1 MSIPSKTVKG
11 LQDIRSH
18 SGRAREGAIP
28 HKAYMRLS
36 CLEMEKFRRA
46 RERESA
52 MTRVRNIDARCR
64 EIDAEKAIIL
74 GLMKEEDT
82 PGLARAPE
90 GAGGPGTGR
99 VSGGADGR
107 DPGATRNTGGFKLK
121 Y

>member
-1 MSIPSKTVKG
+1 MTIPSVTIKG

-28 HKAYMRLS
+28 YKAYMRLS

-52 MTRVRNIDARCR
+52 MVRVRNIDARFQ
-64 EIDAEKAIIL
+64 EIDSEEAMILRAI
-74 GLMKEEDT
+74 KKQDKT
-82 PGLARAPE
+82 
-90 GAGGPGTGR
+90 GPSDP
-99 VSGGADGR
+99 SGGDNV
-107 DPGATRNTGGFKLK
+107 DKHLVTGNNVGFRFK

>member
-1 MSIPSKTVKG
+1 MTIPSGTIKG

-52 MTRVRNIDARCR
+52 MVRVRNIDARFR
-64 EIDAEKAIIL
+64 EIDSEEAMILRAINKQDKTGPSDPSRGDNVDNHLVTGNNL
-74 GLMKEEDT
+74 GF
-82 PGLARAPE
+82 R
-90 GAGGPGTGR
+90 
-99 VSGGADGR
+99 
-107 DPGATRNTGGFKLK
+107 FK

>member
-1 MSIPSKTVKG
+1 MAILSRTIKG

-46 RERESA
+46 TERESA
-52 MTRVRNIDARCR
+52 MVRVRNIDARCR
-64 EIDAEKAIIL
+64 EIDSEEAMIL
-74 GLMKEEDT
+74 RAMKEEGGHPPAGA
-82 PGLARAPE
+82 PGE
-90 GAGGPGTGR
+90 GEGHNC
-99 VSGGADGR
+99 
-107 DPGATRNTGGFKLK
+107 PGAKNTGGFKLK